1 MPNHLTPDE
10 LSKELGM
17 DRQEV
22 IKLCIEE
29 GWRHGP
35 SVDIGRRWDP
45 ADVGPAIRDLLPMML
60 DGMEGIDFVVHRQV
74 ADGNLVMNER
84 TDVMRRTNG
93 GRVELPVMGT
103 FEVRDGRIAAWR
115 DYFDFFDFLTASVQT
130 RNEETGA
137 TAINQFFQ

>member
-1 MPNHLTPDE
+1 MTTEPAELVTEFCALWANPDLE
-10 LSKELGM
+10 TILSYFTEDAVYHNIPM
-17 DRQEV
+17 APA
-22 IKLCIEE
+22 E
-29 GWRHGP
+29 GL
-35 SVDIGRRWDP
+35 
-45 ADVGPAIRDLLPMML
+45 PAIRDLLPLML

-115 DYFDFFDFLTASVQT
+115 DYFDLATVTA
-130 RNEETGA
+130 GLA
-137 TAINQFFQ
+137 